1 MSMRA
6 RAALFAGSVD
16 QHGASINMQHGGATG
31 DLPTTAEE
39 ELTLPTQPPSLGRNA
54 MEYLERAAVARSLLI
69 GDVVYN
75 FTAGPERSKSIDEG
89 TTTGDPSSSSL
100 TPLRIAQY
108 SQVCAP
114 AWTGDFTGC
123 DRPCE
128 AVGGNGNASA
138 AATADVVVNQTS
150 CRQAFPGPARPGRSG

>member
-1 MSMRA
+1 
-6 RAALFAGSVD
+6 
-16 QHGASINMQHGGATG
+16 
-31 DLPTTAEE
+31 
-39 ELTLPTQPPSLGRNA
+39 

-138 AATADVVVNQTS
+138 AATADVVVINLIENGKHYRAS
-150 CRQAFPGPARPGRSG
+150 VME